1 VCTCRRIVVY
11 LCVCADVCV
20 CVRTCMCVCMCVCE
34 YIRACVRTCMHACK
48 QRAGVRAGAHVHTNT
63 FIFCKINPCQR
74 FEFSEEHS
82 RAAHVSLYRSAHVPC
97 TEKKEIRSKTKT
109 KTNIARRASSNSSR
123 GEIATNTHLFVVSTP
138 LCYPNNPI
146 KKTYDRDKRNWKK

>member
-1 VCTCRRIVVY
+1 MCLCAYMHVCVHVCTY
-11 LCVCADVCV
+11 
-20 CVRTCMCVCMCVCE
+20 VRTCM
-34 YIRACVRTCMHACK
+34 RAYVHACM
-48 QRAGVRAGAHVHTNT
+48 QAARGCACACVRAGAHVHTNT

-97 TEKKEIRSKTKT
+97 TEKKEIKSIKKT
-109 KTNIARRASSNSSR
+109 KTNIARRAFSNSSR
-123 GEIATNTHLFVVSTP
+123 GEIATNTDLFVVSTP

-146 KKTYDRDKRNWKK
+146 KKTYDRDQRN